1 MDGVTGSGKTLVYF
15 NRLREIINRGY
26 QALIML
32 PEIGLTAQFKK
43 RFVDFFGFEP
53 AIWHSATSKKN
64 KTELTLRGYCWF
76 KWEDDK
82 VIEVYNAFDPTA
94 YSAEMSN

>member
-1 MDGVTGSGKTLVYF
+1 LVYF

-53 AIWHSATSKKN
+53 AIWHSATSKK
-64 KTELTLRGYCWF
+64 K
-76 KWEDDK
+76 
-82 VIEVYNAFDPTA
+82 
-94 YSAEMSN
+94 